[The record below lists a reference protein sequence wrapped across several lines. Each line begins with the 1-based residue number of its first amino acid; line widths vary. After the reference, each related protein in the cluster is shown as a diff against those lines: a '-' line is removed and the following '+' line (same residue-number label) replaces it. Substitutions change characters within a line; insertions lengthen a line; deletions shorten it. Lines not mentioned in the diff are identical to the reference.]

1 MTTKME
7 LVILVCTRIWFII
20 SCLVIGIVGDI
31 GVMSSSSSSTT
42 VAEGTAGLL
51 SYKYYETSC
60 PQLESIVTEKLTP
73 ILHSDPASSAALLRL
88 LFHDCQVQGCD
99 ASILLDSDTSE
110 MGSSKNFAI
119 RNRETIGVIKAM
131 VDSVCPETVSCSD
144 ILVLAAR
151 DAVAVSGGPKI
162 KVPLG
167 RKDSNNGSHTF
178 ADASLPAA
186 NTGVSEILSIFTKR
200 GMTIEESVA
209 ILGSH
214 TLGVSHCV
222 NIMGRFSRR
231 IISANRTPFETL
243 LALRCAFGPS
253 FSNSGTVGNDV
264 TITTFDNQYYK
275 DTSRGRGLLK
285 IDSDMSMDPRT
296 APIVERFA
304 QNQNDFFKE
313 FTAAFLKLTS
323 TKVLTGHQGVVRTK
337 CNAVN

>member
-1 MTTKME
+1 MRTKME
-7 LVILVCTRIWFII
+7 LGILACTTIWLI
-20 SCLVIGIVGDI
+20 SCLVIGVVGDI
-31 GVMSSSSSSTT
+31 GVMNSSST
-42 VAEGTAGLL
+42 VAEATAGLL
-51 SYKYYETSC
+51 SYQYYETSC
-60 PQLESIVTEKLTP
+60 PQVESIVTDKVAL
-73 ILHSDPASSAALLRL
+73 ILLSDPASSAALLRL
-88 LFHDCQVQGCD
+88 LFHDCQVQM
-99 ASILLDSDTSE
+99 S
-110 MGSSKNFAI
+110 SSKNFAI
-119 RNRETIGVIKAM
+119 RNRETMGIIKTM
-131 VDSVCPETVSCSD
+131 VDSVCPGTVSCSD

-151 DAVAVSGGPKI
+151 DAVAMSGGPKI

-167 RKDSNNGSHTF
+167 RKDSNSSSHTF

-200 GMTIEESVA
+200 GMTVEESVA

-222 NIMGRFSRR
+222 NIMDRSSRQ
-231 IISANRTPFETL
+231 IIRANRTPFETL

-264 TITTFDNQYYK
+264 TISKFDNQYYK

-304 QNQNDFFKE
+304 QNQNEFFKE

-323 TKVLTGHQGVVRTK
+323 ANVLTGHQGVVRTK

>member
-1 MTTKME
+1 MRTKME
-7 LVILVCTRIWFII
+7 LVILVCTRIWLII

-31 GVMSSSSSSTT
+31 GVMDSSSTT
-42 VAEGTAGLL
+42 AAGLL
-51 SYKYYETSC
+51 SYQYYETSC
-60 PQLESIVTEKLTP
+60 PQVESIVTDKLTP
-73 ILHSDPASSAALLRL
+73 ILLSDPASSAALLRL

-110 MGSSKNFAI
+110 MSSSKNFAI
-119 RNRETIGVIKAM
+119 RNRETIGIIKTM

-151 DAVAVSGGPKI
+151 DAVAMSGGPKI

-167 RKDSNNGSHTF
+167 RKDSNSSSHTF

-186 NTGVSEILSIFTKR
+186 NTGVSEILSIFTKK

-222 NIMGRFSRR
+222 NIMDRFSRQ

-253 FSNSGTVGNDV
+253 FSNSGT
-264 TITTFDNQYYK
+264 YYK

-285 IDSDMSMDPRT
+285 IDSDMSTDPRT

-304 QNQNDFFKE
+304 QNQNEFFKE

-323 TKVLTGHQGVVRTK
+323 ANVLTGHQGVVRTK

>member
-1 MTTKME
+1 MRTKME
-7 LVILVCTRIWFII
+7 LESLVLVCTRIWLII
-20 SCLVIGIVGDI
+20 TCLVIGIVGDI
-31 GVMSSSSSSTT
+31 GVMNSSTVVEAT
-42 VAEGTAGLL
+42 GGLL
-51 SYKYYETSC
+51 SYQYYETSC
-60 PQLESIVTEKLTP
+60 PQVESIVTDKLTP
-73 ILHSDPASSAALLRL
+73 ILLSDPASSAALLRL

-99 ASILLDSDTSE
+99 GSILLDSDTSE
-110 MGSSKNFAI
+110 MSSSKNFEI
-119 RNRETIGVIKAM
+119 RNRETIGIIKTM
-131 VDSVCPETVSCSD
+131 VDSVCPGTVSCSD

-151 DAVAVSGGPKI
+151 DAVAMSGGPKI

-167 RKDSNNGSHTF
+167 RKDSNSSSHTF

-186 NTGVSEILSIFTKR
+186 NAGVSEILSIFTKE

-222 NIMGRFSRR
+222 NIMDRFSRQ

-243 LALRCAFGPS
+243 LALRCAFGAS

-264 TITTFDNQYYK
+264 TITKFDNQYYK

-285 IDSDMSMDPRT
+285 IDSDMSTDPRT
-296 APIVERFA
+296 
-304 QNQNDFFKE
+304 QNQNEFFKE

-323 TKVLTGHQGVVRTK
+323 APITNDTALQRE
-337 CNAVN
+337 